1 MAAGA
6 AAVSQSLHGP
16 DRLPGK
22 SALLLLMRS
31 LPLVLSFVLI
41 AAARPLAAQ
50 EPPPA
55 EAPSVQGPALPAPA
69 PAPVDSPAQ
78 APGPSPE
85 PPRRLPPPDSPPL
98 VRFIEIAFPTQGNVS
113 VIEPQTYQYYIHT
126 LPSRSSEGTWVPYD
140 EASVLADFKRLWGTN
155 FLDNIWIDVKDA
167 PYDNGVVGKH
177 IVYNLEER
185 QRVKIVDYIGAD
197 SLDQSNIDEA
207 LKERSLAIR
216 LDSFIDPGL
225 IKRVQGVILEMLA
238 EKGYEFAE
246 VKPEVKP
253 LPGGPKTV
261 HLSFVVTEG
270 PKVKIREIEFVG
282 NKDIS
287 DGKLRSQMKS
297 NKQVGFFSF
306 ITGNGTYQEAKFEED
321 AEAVVAYY
329 RERGYVAVQVGQP
342 ELKYLEDSADKE
354 TRWMQLRIPVTEGE
368 RYRIGD
374 ITFEGNKVIRL
385 EALQALFQQRPG
397 SFYSEKRMRTAF
409 DKARELYGSVGYF
422 EFTGYPDL
430 KPREQPQGDGQI
442 EDVPEMIAEG
452 KPTRVDG
459 SPLVDIVVRLNEGE
473 QYFVNRI
480 TFVGNT
486 TTRDNVIRREMR
498 LVENGVFN
506 TEALKYSVRRLNQ
519 LGYFK
524 PLEDQR
530 DITVEKTPGQSNKV
544 DVSMKFE
551 EQNRNQLTFGAGVS
565 QFEGFFG
572 QLSFVTSNFLGRGE
586 SLTLSLQAGSRAKN
600 YQVAFSEPFLFDR
613 PITGGV
619 DIYDREIRYPEQFTQ
634 ASSGGNVVMGFPLAD
649 FTRMF
654 VSYGYEQVRVEELNP
669 IFLDPVVLS
678 RNPFLRDSL
687 LIGQGGRRTVSKVT
701 PSVAMNTVDNPIFPS
716 SGKRYTAVVEMA
728 GLGGNTSF
736 YKPRVEGVWFIP
748 HTRRTSIGLR
758 AEAEYIGEWGRT
770 IELPIFE
777 KLFLGGGFSVRGYDI
792 RSIGPRD
799 EETGL
804 VLGGN
809 KSLLF
814 NAEYLITIAQ
824 PVRLVFFYD
833 AGQVLDKGQ
842 NFAMDEFITSTGAEV
857 RFFMPV
863 LNVPF
868 RLIMAFNPQRD
879 GVLDNNLQPEKAFKF
894 RFDVGS
900 TF

>member
-1 MAAGA
+1 VLSSVALAAGA
-6 AAVSQSLHGP
+6 V
-16 DRLPGK
+16 
-22 SALLLLMRS
+22 
-31 LPLVLSFVLI
+31 
-41 AAARPLAAQ
+41 PLAAQ
-50 EPPPA
+50 APAPPPD
-55 EAPSVQGPALPAPA
+55 APAAQAPAPGVQTGPAL
-69 PAPVDSPAQ
+69 
-78 APGPSPE
+78 SPE
-85 PPRRLPPPDSPPL
+85 PPRRLPPADSPAL

-126 LPSRSSEGTWVPYD
+126 QPSRSSDGTWVPYD
-140 EASVLADFKRLWGTN
+140 EASVLADFKRLWATN

-167 PYDNGVVGKH
+167 PYENGVVGKH

-185 QRVKIVDYIGAD
+185 QRVKIVDYVGAD
-197 SLDQSNIDEA
+197 SLDQSKIDER
-207 LKERSLAIR
+207 LKELNIAIR

-225 IKRVQGVILEMLA
+225 VKRVQGIVLEMLA

-246 VKPEVKP
+246 VKPEIKP
-253 LPGGPKTV
+253 MPGGPKTV
-261 HLSFVVTEG
+261 HLSFIVTEG
-270 PKVKIREIEFVG
+270 PKVKIRDIEFVG
-282 NKDIS
+282 NSQVS
-287 DGKLRSQMKS
+287 DGALRKQMKS
-297 NKQVGFFSF
+297 NKEVGFFSF
-306 ITGNGTYQEAKFEED
+306 ISGSGTYQEAKFEED
-321 AEAVVAYY
+321 AEAVVSYY
-329 RERGYVAVQVGQP
+329 RDRGYVAVQVGQP
-342 ELKYLEDSADKE
+342 ELKYLEDSSDKK
-354 TRWMQLRIPVTEGE
+354 TRWMQLRVPVTEGE
-368 RYRIGD
+368 RYRMGD
-374 ITFEGNKVIRL
+374 ITFEGNKVVRV
-385 EALQALFQQRPG
+385 EALRSLFQQREG
-397 SFYSEKRMRTAF
+397 AYYSEKRVREAF
-409 DKARELYGSVGYF
+409 EKARELYGSVGYF

-430 KPREQPQGDGQI
+430 KPREQPQGQGQA
-442 EDVPEMIAEG
+442 EEVPELLAEG
-452 KPTRVDG
+452 KPTRLDG
-459 SPLVDIVVRLNEGE
+459 APLVDLVIRLNEGE

-530 DITVEKTPGQSNKV
+530 DITVEKTPGMANKV
-544 DVSMKFE
+544 DVALKFE

-613 PITGGV
+613 PITGGI
-619 DIYDREIRYPEQFTQ
+619 DIYDREVRYPEQYTQ
-634 ASSGGNVVMGFPLAD
+634 ASSGGNLIMGFPLAD

-654 VSYGYEQVRVEELNP
+654 LSYSYEQVRVEELNP

-687 LIGQGGRRTVSKVT
+687 LIGQGGRRTISKVT
-701 PSVAMNTVDNPIFPS
+701 PSVVMNTVDNPIFPS
-716 SGKRYTAVVEMA
+716 NGRRYTATIELA
-728 GLGGNTSF
+728 GLGGNTAF

-748 HTRRTSIGLR
+748 HTRRTAFGFR
-758 AEAEYIGEWGRT
+758 AEAEFIGEWGRT
-770 IELPIFE
+770 KELPIFE

-833 AGQVLDKGQ
+833 AGQVLDEGQ
-842 NFAMDEFITSTGAEV
+842 KVNMNAFVTSTGAEV

-868 RLIMAFNPQRD
+868 RLIMAYNPQRE

>member
-1 MAAGA
+1 MGTLDAMRFRHVVLGFLVLMAGA
-6 AAVSQSLHGP
+6 A
-16 DRLPGK
+16 
-22 SALLLLMRS
+22 
-31 LPLVLSFVLI
+31 
-41 AAARPLAAQ
+41 PLAAQ
-50 EPPPA
+50 APAPPPQDPPAAQAPPPA
-55 EAPSVQGPALPAPA
+55 
-69 PAPVDSPAQ
+69 AQ
-78 APGPSPE
+78 AAPGAPE
-85 PPRRLPPPDSPPL
+85 APRRLPPPDSPAL

-126 LPSRSSEGTWVPYD
+126 QPSRSSDGTWVPFD
-140 EASVLADFKRLWGTN
+140 EASVLADFKRLWATN

-197 SLDQSNIDEA
+197 SLDQSKIDER
-207 LKERSLAIR
+207 LKELNIAIR

-225 IKRVQGVILEMLA
+225 VKRVQGVVLEMLA

-246 VKPEVKP
+246 VRPEIKPMA
-253 LPGGPKTV
+253 GGPKTV
-261 HLSFVVTEG
+261 QLSFVVTEG
-270 PKVKIREIEFVG
+270 PKVKIRDIEFVG
-282 NKDIS
+282 NADVS
-287 DGKLRSQMKS
+287 DRALRRQMKS
-297 NKQVGFFSF
+297 NKKTGFFSF
-306 ITGNGTYQEAKFEED
+306 ISGSGTYQEAKFEED
-321 AEAVVAYY
+321 AERVVSYY
-329 RERGYVAVQVGQP
+329 RDRGYVAVQVGQP
-342 ELKYLEDSADKE
+342 ELKYLEDSSDKK
-354 TRWMQLRIPVTEGE
+354 TRWMQLRVPVTEGE

-374 ITFEGNKVIRL
+374 ITFEGNKVVRL
-385 EALQALFQQRPG
+385 EALQSLFQQRPG
-397 SFYSEKRMRTAF
+397 AYYSEKRMRTAF
-409 DKARELYGSVGYF
+409 EKARELYGSVGYF

-430 KPREQPQGDGQI
+430 KPREQPQGQGQA
-442 EDVPEMIAEG
+442 EEVPELLAEG
-452 KPTRVDG
+452 RPTRLDG
-459 SPLVDIVVRLNEGE
+459 SPLVDLVIRLNEGE

-486 TTRDNVIRREMR
+486 TTRDNVIRRELR

-530 DITVEKTPGQSNKV
+530 DITVEKTPGMANKV
-544 DVSMKFE
+544 DVALKFE

-600 YQVAFSEPFLFDR
+600 YQIAFSEPFLFDR
-613 PITGGV
+613 PITGGIDV
-619 DIYDREIRYPEQFTQ
+619 YNREIRYPEQFTQ
-634 ASSGGNVVMGFPLAD
+634 ASSGGNVIVGYPLAD

-654 VSYGYEQVRVEELNP
+654 MSYAYEQVRVEELNP

-687 LIGQGGRRTVSKVT
+687 LIGQGGRRTISKVT
-701 PSVAMNTVDNPIFPS
+701 PSVIMNTIDNPVFPT
-716 SGKRYTAVVEMA
+716 GGRRYTAVIELA

-748 HTRRTSIGLR
+748 HTRRTTIGLR
-758 AEAEYIGEWGRT
+758 AEAEFIGEWGGTR
-770 IELPIFE
+770 ELPIFE
-777 KLFLGGGFSVRGYDI
+777 RLFLGGGFSVRGYDI

-814 NAEYLITIAQ
+814 NGEYIITIAQ
-824 PVRLVFFYD
+824 PLRLVFFYD
-833 AGQVLDKGQ
+833 AGQVLDEDQKV
-842 NFAMDEFITSTGAEV
+842 NMNAFVTSTGAEI

-868 RLIMAFNPQRD
+868 RLIMAYNPQRE
-879 GVLDNNLQPEKAFKF
+879 GVLDNNLQPAEAFVF

>member
-1 MAAGA
+1 
-6 AAVSQSLHGP
+6 
-16 DRLPGK
+16 
-22 SALLLLMRS
+22 MRS
-31 LPLVLSFVLI
+31 LSVLLTV
-41 AAARPLAAQ
+41 AALTAGFPVAAAQ
-50 EPPPA
+50 EP
-55 EAPSVQGPALPAPA
+55 APA
-69 PAPVDSPAQ
+69 PGGAVEQLAAPPA
-78 APGPSPE
+78 APAGPVQTPGVSPE
-85 PPRRLPPPDSPPL
+85 PVRRLPPPDSPPL

-126 LPSRSSEGTWVPYD
+126 RPSRSSDGTWVPYD
-140 EASVLADFKRLWGTN
+140 EASVLADFKRLWATN

-185 QRVKIVDYIGAD
+185 QRVKIVDYVGAD
-197 SLDQSNIDEA
+197 SIDQTKIDER
-207 LKERSLAIR
+207 LKELNIAIR

-225 IKRVQGVILEMLA
+225 VKRVQGVVLDMLA

-246 VKPEVKP
+246 VKPEIKP

-270 PKVKIREIEFVG
+270 PKVKIRGIEFVG
-282 NKDIS
+282 NSAVS
-287 DGKLRSQMKS
+287 DRALRRQMKS
-297 NKQVGFFSF
+297 NKQSGLFSF
-306 ITGNGTYQEAKFEED
+306 ISGNGTYQEAKFAED

-329 RERGYVAVQVGQP
+329 REKGYVAVQVGQP
-342 ELKYLEDSADKE
+342 ELKYLEDSSDKE

-368 RYRIGD
+368 RYRVGD
-374 ITFEGNKVIRL
+374 ISFEGNKVIRL
-385 EALQALFQQRPG
+385 EALQEIFRQSPG

-430 KPREQPQGDGQI
+430 KPREQPQGAGQA
-442 EDVPEMIAEG
+442 EEVPELLAEG
-452 KPTRVDG
+452 KPTRQDG
-459 SPLVDIVVRLNEGE
+459 SPLVDVVVRLNEGE

-486 TTRDNVIRREMR
+486 TTRDNVIRRELR

-530 DITVEKTPGQSNKV
+530 DITVEKTAGQTNKV
-544 DVSMKFE
+544 DVAIKFE

-619 DIYDREIRYPEQFTQ
+619 DVYNREVRYPGQFTQ
-634 ASSGGNVVMGFPLAD
+634 ASAGGNLVMGFPVAD

-654 VSYGYEQVRVEELNP
+654 TSYSYEEVRVEELNP

-701 PSVAMNTVDNPIFPS
+701 PSIVTNTVDNPIFPS
-716 SGKRYTAVVEMA
+716 NGRRYTAVVELA

-748 HTRRTSIGLR
+748 HTRRTSFGFR
-758 AEAEYIGEWGRT
+758 AEVEYIGEYGST
-770 IELPIFE
+770 KQLPIFE

-799 EETGL
+799 AETGL

-809 KSLLF
+809 KSVLF

-842 NFAMDEFITSTGAEV
+842 KFNSNDFITSTGAEV

-868 RLIMAFNPQRD
+868 RLIMAYNPQRD
-879 GVLDNNLQPEKAFKF
+879 GVLDNNLRPEKAFKF